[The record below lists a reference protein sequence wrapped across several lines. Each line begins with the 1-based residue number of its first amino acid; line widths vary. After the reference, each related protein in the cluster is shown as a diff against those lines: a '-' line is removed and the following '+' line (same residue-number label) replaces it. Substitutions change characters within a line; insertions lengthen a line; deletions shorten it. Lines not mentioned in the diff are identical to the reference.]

1 MLTTPM
7 RRIFLFL
14 LLLSSFAALSQ
25 KQGLRG
31 QVFWVSGNQ
40 MPGPEAILS
49 PNQGATRE
57 ILIYELSSFKDVT
70 QVGPFFRDV
79 KTKMVATIQ
88 SKPDGTFKIKLPPG
102 AYSVFTKERN
112 GLYANLFDEKNNIN
126 PVMVKNGQYAW
137 RTITIDYDA
146 AY

>member
-1 MLTTPM
+1 M
-7 RRIFLFL
+7 RCIILFL
-14 LLLSSFAALSQ
+14 LVLSSFAALSQ

-40 MPGPEAILS
+40 MPGPEALLS

-57 ILIYELSSFKDVT
+57 ILIYELTSFKDVT

-79 KTKMVATIQ
+79 KTRMVAIIQ
-88 SKPDGTFKIKLPPG
+88 SKPDGTFKIKLPAG
-102 AYSVFTKERN
+102 TYSVFTKEKN

-126 PVMVKNGQYAW
+126 PVRVKDGQYAW

>member
-1 MLTTPM
+1 M
-7 RRIFLFL
+7 RFIFLIIFF
-14 LLLSSFAALSQ
+14 LSSFAAFSQ

-40 MPGPEAILS
+40 MPGPEAVLS

-57 ILIYELSSFKDVT
+57 IIIYELTSFKDVT

-88 SKPDGTFKIKLPPG
+88 SKPDGTFKVKLPPG

-126 PVMVKNGQYAW
+126 PVRVKGGQYAW

>member
-57 ILIYELSSFKDVT
+57 ICIYELTSIKDVT